1 MATNDSQSAP
11 DFDVV
16 VAGAGM
22 AGLYQLHLLRERGFT
37 VRVFETGDDVG
48 GTWYWNR
55 YPGARCD
62 IQTVDYSYSWDPELE
77 AEWEWSERYAA
88 QPEILRYLQHVADKH
103 DLRRDIQFSTRI
115 DSAVWDDSTDRW
127 TLQTSD
133 GDTVTCRHY
142 VMATGCLSL
151 PKTPDVDGADRFG
164 GDVYFTS
171 SWPHEGVDFTGKRVA
186 VIGTGSSG
194 IQSIPIIAGQA
205 SQLTVF
211 QRTPNFSIPA
221 RNGPLP
227 EERREHYEADPAA
240 YRDEARWSTAGV
252 PMGEPSHGQCARRVA
267 EEERQEANERMWQGE
282 RTAPRRLRLQR
293 RPHRM
298 PRRTRRSASSS
309 ATRSARSCND
319 PETAET
325 LCPKYH
331 YINTKRTC
339 LDTNYYETFN
349 LPHVR
354 LVDLRKT
361 PITTVTETGIDTS
374 VESVGV
380 RRHRLRHRVRRDD
393 RARSCRSTSPAATA

>member
-1 MATNDSQSAP
+1 MATSDSQPDSNGAAS

-22 AGLYQLHLLRERGFT
+22 AGLYQLHRLRELGFS

-62 IQTVDYSYSWDPELE
+62 IQTVDYSYTWDPELE
-77 AEWEWSERYAA
+77 VEWEWSERYAT

-133 GDTVTCRHY
+133 GRTVTCRYY

-151 PKTPDVDGADRFG
+151 PKAPDIEGAERVRRRRLLHEQLAPRGRRLHRQARRGDRHRVV
-164 GDVYFTS
+164 GDPV
-171 SWPHEGVDFTGKRVA
+171 
-186 VIGTGSSG
+186 
-194 IQSIPIIAGQA
+194 
-205 SQLTVF
+205 
-211 QRTPNFSIPA
+211 
-221 RNGPLP
+221 
-227 EERREHYEADPAA
+227 DPAHRRPGVA
-240 YRDEARWSTAGV
+240 AHRVPAHAELLDPGAQRPAPRGAPPALRGRSRGV
-252 PMGEPSHGQCARRVA
+252 PRGGPPVGRRRADGRAEPGQ
-267 EEERQEANERMWQGE
+267 
-282 RTAPRRLRLQR
+282 
-293 RPHRM
+293 
-298 PRRTRRSASSS
+298 RTRRD
-309 ATRSARSCND
+309 ATRSARRQTRRMWQGSELLLVGAEFSDVLTNAEANETVSEFVRDKIRSIVDD

-331 YINTKRTC
+331 YISTKRPC
-339 LDTNYYETFN
+339 LDTNYYETYN

-361 PITTVTETGIDTS
+361 PITTVTETGIDTT
-374 VESVGV
+374 
-380 RRHRLRHRVRRDD
+380 RR
-393 RARSCRSTSPAATA
+393 AWSSTPSSTPPGSTR